1 MLLTLSTTRAPATE
15 LGWVLGKH
23 PDRTAAFELPWG
35 RAIVTWP
42 EASDERATCALVL
55 DLDPVGLVRGSGP
68 SAPGPLAAYVN
79 DRPYVA
85 SSFLSVAIGR
95 VFRSA
100 LSGKGERADLH
111 ALEWPLEIGLSAVP
125 ARGGERLLRRLF
137 EPLGYTVEAT
147 QLDPA
152 LPTHLSV
159 RLVTRR
165 TVQDVLRHLTVLI
178 PVLDDDKHYWV
189 GPDEIDKLVARG
201 EDWLADHPDRDT
213 IVSRSLKRRPSL
225 TRAALARLVPD
236 QVVEE
241 PDAERERPEEA
252 LERPMSLDELRRDA
266 VATILRDRDVATVV
280 DLGCG
285 EGKLI
290 QRLLRE
296 RALTRIVGVD
306 ASPVA
311 LERAGRRLR
320 VEEWSERQKE
330 RTQLL
335 FGSAL
340 YVDARLAGIDA
351 VVCIEVIEHLDL
363 DRLPLFEQVLFEHFR
378 PKVVVVTTPNRL
390 YNVRYGLEDG
400 VWRHSDHR
408 FEWSRAQFAAWVDG
422 VVSRGG
428 YRAELGWIGD
438 VDPDLGGP
446 TQSVV
451 FEREAS

>member
-1 MLLTLSTTRAPATE
+1 
-15 LGWVLGKH
+15 
-23 PDRTAAFELPWG
+23 
-35 RAIVTWP
+35 
-42 EASDERATCALVL
+42 
-55 DLDPVGLVRGSGP
+55 
-68 SAPGPLAAYVN
+68 
-79 DRPYVA
+79 
-85 SSFLSVAIGR
+85 
-95 VFRSA
+95 
-100 LSGKGERADLH
+100 
-111 ALEWPLEIGLSAVP
+111 
-125 ARGGERLLRRLF
+125 
-137 EPLGYTVEAT
+137 
-147 QLDPA
+147 
-152 LPTHLSV
+152 
-159 RLVTRR
+159 
-165 TVQDVLRHLTVLI
+165 
-178 PVLDDDKHYWV
+178 
-189 GPDEIDKLVARG
+189 
-201 EDWLADHPDRDT
+201 
-213 IVSRSLKRRPSL
+213 
-225 TRAALARLVPD
+225 
-236 QVVEE
+236 
-241 PDAERERPEEA
+241 
-252 LERPMSLDELRRDA
+252 

-340 YVDARLAGIDA
+340 YGDARLAGIDA
-351 VVCIEVIEHLDL
+351 VVCVEVIEHLEL
-363 DRLPLFEQVLFEHFR
+363 DRLPLFEQVLFEHLR
-378 PKVVVVTTPNRL
+378 PRVVVVTTPNRL

-438 VDPDLGGP
+438 VDPELGAP